1 MLGHNASRVKII
13 SALSPVALA
22 AAGSTAA
29 HDLSGFAFATVLA
42 QLGSGGSAGTNRVLV
57 NVLRS
62 GTSDGTFATFGAS
75 FPNLSA
81 NNQLYARSFSLDSSA
96 NWYKVS
102 YDNNNNGSHTMGV
115 VIIAQAAR
123 TAPVDQDG
131 QTTVYSDVIG
141 G

>member
-1 MLGHNASRVKII
+1 MLGQNASRVKII

-22 AAGSTAA
+22 AAGSTGVV
-29 HDLSGFAFATVLA
+29 DLSGFSFATVVA

-62 GTSDGTFATFGAS
+62 ATSDGTFSSFGAS

-81 NNQLYARSFSLDSSA
+81 NNQLYARSFVVDSSA
-96 NWYKVS
+96 GWHRVS
-102 YDNNNNGSHTMGV
+102 YDNNNNGSHTMGII
-115 VIIAQAAR
+115 IIAQAAR

-131 QTTVYSDVIG
+131 QTTVYSDVLG

>member
-1 MLGHNASRVKII
+1 MLGHNASHVKII
-13 SALSPVALA
+13 AALSPVALA

-29 HDLSGFAFATVLA
+29 YDLSNFNFATVIA
-42 QLGSGGSAGTNRVLV
+42 QMGSGGSAGTNRVLV
-57 NVLRS
+57 NVMRS
-62 GTSDGTFATFGAS
+62 ATSDGTFAGFGAS

-102 YDNNNNGSHTMGV
+102 YDNNNNGSHTLGL
-115 VIIAQAAR
+115 IIVAQAAR
-123 TAPVDQDG
+123 SAPVTQDDR
-131 QTTVYSDVIG
+131 TTVYSDVLG